1 MNEFF
6 LVVSILILAIIITTA
21 VFIVR
26 ILLSPLVLIM
36 LVLKALSNTIRF
48 IFTGEIETDDN
59 QSENKNKELS

>member
-6 LVVSILILAIIITTA
+6 LVVSIFILAIIITTA

-48 IFTGEIETDDN
+48 IFTGEIEIDDN
-59 QSENKNKELS
+59 QSEDKNKELS

>member
-59 QSENKNKELS
+59 QSEDKNKELS